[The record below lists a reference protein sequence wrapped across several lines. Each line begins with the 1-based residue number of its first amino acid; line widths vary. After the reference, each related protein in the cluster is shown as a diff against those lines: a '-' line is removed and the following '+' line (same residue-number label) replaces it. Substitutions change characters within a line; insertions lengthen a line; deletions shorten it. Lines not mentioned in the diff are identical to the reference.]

1 MELKSIIEAI
11 LFSSQKPLTAGD
23 LREVCRKAAEF
34 EEEEHAS
41 TFKKTKVEDVEFV
54 LRELAAEH
62 EEAGRTYRLI
72 CIAGAWQFA
81 CQPEYAPWIK
91 ALVGQKP
98 RPPKLSQPALE
109 TLAIIAYRQ
118 PLTRAEMEQIRGVAV
133 DGVMGTLI
141 ERGLVETTGKAE
153 APGRPSLYGTTEF
166 FLEYF
171 GLAGLDDLPAAD
183 ELRRIVVQKPE
194 GLSTVDAGLQT
205 AADEESSDQEQREIA
220 PDEGGESPVEDG
232 SDESDE
238 TGQSDEVAD
247 AEEEVEGRQPS
258 T

>member
-11 LFSSQKPLTAGD
+11 LFSSQKPLTADD

-41 TFKKTKVEDVEFV
+41 TFKKTKIEDVEFA

-62 EEAGRTYRLI
+62 EAAGRTYRLI

-81 CQPEYAPWIK
+81 CQPEFAPWIK

-133 DGVMGTLI
+133 DGVMGTLV
-141 ERGLVETTGKAE
+141 ERGLVETTGKAD
-153 APGRPSLYGTTEF
+153 APGRPSLYGTTDF

-205 AADEESSDQEQREIA
+205 AADEEPQGEAGPDGSDQ
-220 PDEGGESPVEDG
+220 SDG
-232 SDESDE
+232 SDES
-238 TGQSDEVAD
+238 AD
-247 AEEEVEGRQPS
+247 AEEGQEVEGRQPS
-258 T
+258 A